1 MFVNGIE
8 NNMKTIPINSTAQHS
23 GEGWFLSDE
32 FDPCKLPNPVKHLE
46 MSLSALRDDDTE

>member
-1 MFVNGIE
+1 MLVNGIE
-8 NNMKTIPINSTAQHS
+8 SSMKTIPINSTAQHK

-32 FDPCKLPNPVKHLE
+32 FEPCKLPIPVKHLE

>member
-8 NNMKTIPINSTAQHS
+8 NNMRTIPINSTAHHA

-32 FDPCKLPNPVKHLE
+32 FDPWKLPTPVKHLE
-46 MSLSALRDDDTE
+46 MSLSAKRDDDTE